1 MSNSRL
7 ISLEGE
13 DEILYVLPEELEYFS
28 ETGNVPLQA
37 YHRNPAIEP
46 ELMGGF
52 FSAIV
57 QGIGKA
63 VTAIPRAVRERVKE
77 RRASN
82 LTTSNENANRA
93 MEYQKAI
100 NTARISAD
108 EQKRKSMV
116 MLSLGA
122 AGILALVF
130 IMKRK

>member
-7 ISLEGE
+7 VTLEGD
-13 DEILYVLPEELEYFS
+13 DEIIYVLPEELEYFS
-28 ETGNVPLQA
+28 ETGRIPLQA
-37 YHRNPAIEP
+37 YKRNPAIEP

-63 VTAIPRAVRERVKE
+63 ITAVPRAIRERVKE

-93 MEYQKAI
+93 MEYQKTIVAAKI
-100 NTARISAD
+100 AAD
-108 EQKRKSMV
+108 EQKRKTLV
-116 MLSLGA
+116 MLGLGA
-122 AGILALVF
+122 AGIAALVL